1 MEQNIELFL
10 HHFGF
15 VVRDV
20 REGAEAF
27 KATLGA
33 TWDGVVYSDP
43 LQGVKVTFITTRAG
57 DAAIELVEP
66 DGPRSPVLRFL
77 MQTGGG
83 FHHVCYE
90 VEDLDRQ
97 LTVFQ
102 SRGLPIIS
110 RPKPAVAFAGRR
122 IAWVL
127 TEENLLLELLEKH
140 S

>member
-1 MEQNIELFL
+1 MELFL

-20 REGAEAF
+20 TEGAEAF
-27 KATLGA
+27 KVALGA
-33 TWDGVVYSDP
+33 TWDGVVHSDP
-43 LQGVKVTFITTRAG
+43 LQAVKVTFITTRAG

-66 DGPRSPVLRFL
+66 DGPHSPVLSFL
-77 MQTGGG
+77 TKTGGG
-83 FHHVCYE
+83 LHHVCYE
-90 VEDLDRQ
+90 VEDLDHQ
-97 LTVFQ
+97 VMLLQ
-102 SRGLPIIS
+102 SRGLSIIG

-140 S
+140 P